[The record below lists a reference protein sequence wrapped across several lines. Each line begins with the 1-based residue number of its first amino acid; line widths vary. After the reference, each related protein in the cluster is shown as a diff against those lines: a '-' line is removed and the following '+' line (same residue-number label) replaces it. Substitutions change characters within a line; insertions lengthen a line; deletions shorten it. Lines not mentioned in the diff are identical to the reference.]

1 MPVVGFSELRKHA
14 VDQQYRLAFIH
25 VQTLPVARGIL
36 ERGTAL
42 DAPLVLAVNGSELTN
57 GLLPA
62 VEALAQKTPVPVAL
76 VASDV
81 RNAEQATQAIRL
93 GCNALVIPDGLDDDS
108 GRQIRAIAASC
119 GIDVIDQ
126 ADLANS
132 LHQVDAELESG
143 TIDAIDPSQASWRR
157 IEQQVA
163 AAAAEHLSGI
173 IESLQATG
181 KGKAALLSVKP
192 WRPVE
197 HLIIYN
203 TTTDD
208 AASAALAAEGRRV
221 LDRIP
226 GVRATWSGRS
236 INAEAGYR
244 WCWLIRF
251 AHADVIDS
259 YREHPDHIAYAD
271 KHFRPAAGDRISID
285 YELTGADET

>member
-36 ERGTAL
+36 ECGTVL
-42 DAPLVLAVNGSELTN
+42 DAPLVLAVNGGELTN

-62 VEALAQKTPVPVAL
+62 VEALAQKAPVPVAL

-81 RNAEQATQAIRL
+81 RNEEQAIRAIRL
-93 GCNALVIPDGLDDDS
+93 GCNALVLPDGLDDTS
-108 GRQIRAIAASC
+108 GQQIHGTAASC

-126 ADLANS
+126 ADLVS
-132 LHQVDAELESG
+132 GLERVDAELESG
-143 TIDAIDPSQASWRR
+143 TIDAIDSSQASWRR

-163 AAAAEHLSGI
+163 SAAMQHVSGV
-173 IESLQATG
+173 IESLQANG
-181 KGKAALLSVKP
+181 KGKAALARVKP

-226 GVRATWSGRS
+226 GVRATWSGHS
-236 INAEAGYR
+236 VNAEAGYR
-244 WCWLIRF
+244 GCWHTIT
-251 AHADVIDS
+251 
-259 YREHPDHIAYAD
+259 IANS
-271 KHFRPAAGDRISID
+271 RSV
-285 YELTGADET
+285 